1 MLKKTFFL
9 TFLASAALLAF
20 CGCMNV
26 ECVMQE
32 TFEPVEDVKI
42 YDRSEDVPYSYKVIG
57 VCQTEGNY
65 TEFSYDDMIRRMT
78 DEAKKNGADGII
90 VYGMRVVP
98 DGRVVQTSPLRST
111 LDGSS
116 SASGNPWEEI
126 GRDFGGGYGSIRSK
140 SFGASQT
147 YDRIIRA
154 GFVRF
159 KRDAQGEFIP
169 RSAEDKA
176 KKEPVTPLKTMNDIK
191 KEQKNAAAN

>member
-1 MLKKTFFL
+1 MFKKMSFPTVLIGASLLFL
-9 TFLASAALLAF
+9 

-32 TFEPVEDVKI
+32 TFEPVEEVKV
-42 YDRSEDVPYSYKVIG
+42 YSQGEDVPFSYKVIG

-65 TEFSYDDMIRRMT
+65 TEFSYDDMIRRMIS
-78 DEAKKNGADGII
+78 EAGKNGADGII

-111 LDGSS
+111 LDGTSS
-116 SASGNPWEEI
+116 SSVNPWEEI
-126 GRDFGGGYGSIRSK
+126 ERDFGGGYGSIRSK
-140 SFGASQT
+140 SFGSAQT

-154 GFVRF
+154 GFIRY
-159 KRDAQGEFIP
+159 KRDAKGEFIP
-169 RSAEDKA
+169 LAEKDRVKI
-176 KKEPVTPLKTMNDIK
+176 ESVTPLKTLKDIK

>member
-1 MLKKTFFL
+1 MVKKMFFPVVLIGMLSLFL
-9 TFLASAALLAF
+9 

-32 TFEPVEDVKI
+32 TFEPVEEVKV
-42 YDRSEDVPYSYKVIG
+42 YSQSEDVPYTYKVIG

-65 TEFSYDDMIRRMT
+65 TEFSYDDMINRMISK
-78 DEAKKNGADGII
+78 AKENGADGII
-90 VYGMRVVP
+90 IYGMRVVP

-140 SFGASQT
+140 SFGSSQT

-154 GFVRF
+154 GFIRF
-159 KRDAQGEFIP
+159 NRDAQGEFIP
-169 RSAEDKA
+169 QEKMDK
-176 KKEPVTPLKTMNDIK
+176 EQTESVTPLKTMEEVK

>member
-1 MLKKTFFL
+1 MFKKMSFPMVLIGASLLFL
-9 TFLASAALLAF
+9 

-32 TFEPVEDVKI
+32 TFEPVEEVKV
-42 YDRSEDVPYSYKVIG
+42 YSQGEDVPYSYKVIG

-65 TEFSYDDMIRRMT
+65 TEFSYDDMIRRMIS
-78 DEAKKNGADGII
+78 EAGKNGADGII

-111 LDGSS
+111 LDGTSS
-116 SASGNPWEEI
+116 SSVNPWEEI
-126 GRDFGGGYGSIRSK
+126 ERDFGGGYGSIRSK
-140 SFGASQT
+140 SFGLAQT

-154 GFVRF
+154 GFIRY
-159 KRDAQGEFIP
+159 KRDAKGEFIP
-169 RSAEDKA
+169 LAEKDRVKI
-176 KKEPVTPLKTMNDIK
+176 ESVTPLKTLKDIK